1 MADNQLYDILGV
13 NRNASETEIKKNY
26 RKLAKEFHPD
36 KNPEAGDKFKE
47 ISYAYEIL
55 SDTKKRQLYDR
66 VGIKGLQEGHHD
78 DGGFAPHDLFSQLYG
93 NSGPFA
99 GFGGFGG
106 RRRPQRG
113 EDTVHPLKVS
123 LNDLYNGKTCK
134 LQLSK
139 NVICVTCNGTGSKSG
154 QPAGKCT
161 SCNGCGMKL
170 TYRAIGPGMVQQ
182 VQSPCSDC
190 RASGVVFKDKDK
202 CGKCKGKKVTIQ
214 TKVLDVHV
222 DKGMKN
228 NQKILFRG
236 EGDQQPDV
244 PEPGDV
250 VIVLQQTP
258 HEIFERRENDLHMK
272 HTIPLTEALCGF
284 SFLLDHLDARQ
295 LHIRQSGGDVIV
307 PNVTKV
313 VKGEGM
319 PMYKNPFEKGNLF
332 ITFSVAFPKNYFVPE
347 PTLKVLEGLLP
358 PKPAFVMPEG
368 EHVEEVD
375 LVDYDPNERTSG
387 NSNFKGGAA
396 YESDD
401 EDPQETNLQC
411 VHQ

>member
-1 MADNQLYDILGV
+1 M
-13 NRNASETEIKKNY
+13 
-26 RKLAKEFHPD
+26 F
-36 KNPEAGDKFKE
+36 
-47 ISYAYEIL
+47 
-55 SDTKKRQLYDR
+55 
-66 VGIKGLQEGHHD
+66 
-78 DGGFAPHDLFSQLYG
+78 
-93 NSGPFA
+93 
-99 GFGGFGG
+99 
-106 RRRPQRG
+106 
-113 EDTVHPLKVS
+113 
-123 LNDLYNGKTCK
+123 
-134 LQLSK
+134 
-139 NVICVTCNGTGSKSG
+139 
-154 QPAGKCT
+154 
-161 SCNGCGMKL
+161 
-170 TYRAIGPGMVQQ
+170 Q

-190 RASGVVFKDKDK
+190 RGSGVVFKEKDK
-202 CGKCKGKKVTIQ
+202 CVKCKGKKVTIQ

-258 HEIFERRENDLHMK
+258 HEVFERRDNDLHMK

-284 SFLLDHLDARQ
+284 SFLLEHLDDRQ
-295 LHIRQSGGDVIV
+295 LHIRQPGGDVIV

-347 PTLKVLEGLLP
+347 PTLKMLEGLLP
-358 PKPAFVMPEG
+358 DKPAFVMPEG
-368 EHVEEVD
+368 DHVEEVD
-375 LVDYDPNERTSG
+375 LVDYDPNERSSG
-387 NSNFKGGAA
+387 NSNFRGGAA

-401 EDPQETNLQC
+401 EDQQETNLQC